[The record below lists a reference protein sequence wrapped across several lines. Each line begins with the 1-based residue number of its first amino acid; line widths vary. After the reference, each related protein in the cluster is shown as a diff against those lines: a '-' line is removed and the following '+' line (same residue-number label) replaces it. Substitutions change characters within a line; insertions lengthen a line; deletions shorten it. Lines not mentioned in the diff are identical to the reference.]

1 MAKGARLKWVRP
13 KHGHLRALLA
23 VGALF
28 SCLALADSDAL
39 PHSATATVRPTSPAG
54 AARVGALFDGGLDG
68 HHFCTASVVHSKGH
82 DLIVTAGH
90 CLSDGKG
97 VTFAPGY
104 HDGKAPHGL
113 WKIDRVYSDEHWS
126 HDEDEDHDLAFAVL
140 EPLHGRR
147 IEDVTGANILDTA
160 AGTDHRVTVTGYP
173 SDEQTPRTC
182 TSTANRFRA
191 GQQRIGCPGFSSG
204 TSGSPWV
211 TADGHLI
218 GVLGGYH
225 GGGDTP
231 DVSYSVIFDVEAA
244 ALYAKAVHS

>member
-1 MAKGARLKWVRP
+1 MTKRVRTRRRR
-13 KHGHLRALLA
+13 LRALLA

-28 SCLALADSDAL
+28 SCLALANANAL
-39 PHSATATVRPTSPAG
+39 PHAVTPAAHPVSPA
-54 AARVGALFDGGLDG
+54 ATARVGALFDGGLDG
-68 HHFCTASVVHSKGH
+68 RHFCTASVVHSKDR

-90 CLSDGKG
+90 CLSDGEG

-104 HDGKAPHGL
+104 HDGKAPYGL
-113 WKIDRVYSDEHWS
+113 WTIDRVYADDHWT
-126 HDEDEDHDLAFAVL
+126 HDGDEDHDLAFAVL
-140 EPLHGRR
+140 EPLDGRR
-147 IEDVTGANILDTA
+147 VEDVTGANTLDTV

-173 SDEQTPRTC
+173 SDEDAPRTC
-182 TSTANRFRA
+182 TSTTNRFRA
-191 GQQRIGCPGFSSG
+191 GQQSIGCPGFSNG

-231 DVSYSVIFDVEAA
+231 DVSYSVILGTEAA
-244 ALYAKAVHS
+244 ALYAKATQR